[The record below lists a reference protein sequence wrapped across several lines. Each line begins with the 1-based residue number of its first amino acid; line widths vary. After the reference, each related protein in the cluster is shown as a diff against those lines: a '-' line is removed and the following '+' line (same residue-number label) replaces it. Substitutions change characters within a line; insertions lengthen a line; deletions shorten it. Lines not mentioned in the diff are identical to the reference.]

1 MDILLLILSLL
12 IIVAIVGFFGW
23 RYWRQ
28 KHQPRIRMAERP
40 ERDLYADRYFEDHPL
55 DPQMIAEKTSYFE
68 PPLIEDEVTME
79 TDESSSVELA
89 QKSTVTDIQETE
101 TTETD
106 TATDNSP
113 ANQVSSPPRKS
124 ELLIALFVLAK
135 KEPGFLGAD
144 IFTVLED
151 LGLKY
156 GEMNI
161 FHHYGLGEL
170 KVKKPIFSIA
180 NILEP
185 GTFEAQYLS
194 DFVSPGLALFM
205 RLPGPFGGRV
215 AFELMLNSAQKIAEI
230 LEGEILDERRSLVDQ
245 KSITLLRDRIA
256 NFEQRNT
263 HLSMLKKF

>member
-1 MDILLLILSLL
+1 MNTLLLILSF
-12 IIVAIVGFFGW
+12 IILATAIFFGW
-23 RYWRQ
+23 RYWHKQR
-28 KHQPRIRMAERP
+28 QPRVRMAERP

-55 DPQMIAEKTSYFE
+55 DPQALAEKTPFFE
-68 PPLIEDEVTME
+68 PPLVEDEVVME
-79 TDESSSVELA
+79 TEQPASATQGPEPISTEEAKKPEPLNKESSR
-89 QKSTVTDIQETE
+89 
-101 TTETD
+101 
-106 TATDNSP
+106 
-113 ANQVSSPPRKS
+113 PPRKS

-135 KEPGFLGAD
+135 KEPGFLGTD

-156 GEMNI
+156 GDMNI

-170 KVKKPIFSIA
+170 KVKRPIFSIA

-185 GTFEAQYLS
+185 GTFEPQHLA

-215 AFELMLNSAQKIAEI
+215 AFELMLNSAQKVAET
-230 LEGEILDERRSLVDQ
+230 LEGEILDERRSLIDQ
-245 KSITLLRDRIA
+245 KRISVLRERIA

-263 HLSMLKKF
+263 HLSMLKQFN

>member
-1 MDILLLILSLL
+1 MNTLFLIFSLL
-12 IIVAIVGFFGW
+12 IIIASATFFGW
-23 RYWRQ
+23 RYWR
-28 KHQPRIRMAERP
+28 KRLQPRVRMAERP

-55 DPQMIAEKTSYFE
+55 DPQAIAEKPPFLE
-68 PPLIEDEVTME
+68 PPLVEDEVE
-79 TDESSSVELA
+79 
-89 QKSTVTDIQETE
+89 IETE
-101 TTETD
+101 QLAPISKEAEPILVEET
-106 TATDNSP
+106 SISQP
-113 ANQVSSPPRKS
+113 PPKKSSPPRKS
-124 ELLIALFVLAK
+124 EILIALFVLAK
-135 KEPGFLGAD
+135 KEPGFLGTD

-185 GTFEAQYLS
+185 GTFEPQHLP
-194 DFVSPGLALFM
+194 DFVSPGIALFM

-215 AFELMLNSAQKIAEI
+215 AFELMLNSAQKVAEI
-230 LEGEILDERRSLVDQ
+230 LEGEILDEKRSPIDQ
-245 KSITLLRDRIA
+245 KKITALRERIA

-263 HLSMLKKF
+263 HLSMLKKIN

>member
-1 MDILLLILSLL
+1 MNTLFLILSFL
-12 IIVAIVGFFGW
+12 IIIATAIFFGW
-23 RYWRQ
+23 RYWR
-28 KHQPRIRMAERP
+28 KRRQPRVRMAERP

-55 DPQMIAEKTSYFE
+55 DPQAITEKPQFFE
-68 PPLIEDEVTME
+68 PPLVEDEVEIE
-79 TDESSSVELA
+79 TKPLA
-89 QKSTVTDIQETE
+89 PISQEAEPTSIEETE
-101 TTETD
+101 KTEKIEKTEK
-106 TATDNSP
+106 SEP
-113 ANQVSSPPRKS
+113 PPKKSSPPRKS

-151 LGLKY
+151 LGIKY
-156 GEMNI
+156 GDMNI

-185 GTFEAQYLS
+185 GTFEPQHSS

-215 AFELMLNSAQKIAEI
+215 AFELMLNSAQKIAEV
-230 LEGEILDERRSLVDQ
+230 LEGEILDEKRSLIDQ
-245 KSITLLRDRIA
+245 KKIIALRERIA

-263 HLSMLKKF
+263 HLSMLKKFN